1 MSVCVEFQPIGRRVD
16 VQEHITV
23 LDAARLIVFQD
34 QKIMTAPCGGRGQC
48 GRCRIRI
55 LEGAVNEP
63 TESETKLLSKD
74 ELNQGVRLACQTEV
88 LGPVKI
94 EISPESLAGKQNLQ
108 LEGLDY
114 EIEVKPAVRRYVVS
128 TEAPAIHH
136 PVSPWQQIVIEL
148 ESKHNVE
155 NPTIDVELLREE
167 ISKERGKQLTT
178 VTLQGREIINRFDVF
193 PAPPSLGFAV
203 DLGTTKIAAF
213 LVELESGVTIGS
225 EARMNPQIA
234 YGEDVMSRL
243 AYCRA
248 SESQSRQ
255 MQALVVESLNKLL
268 ASLLSKTG
276 ADLHQV
282 EHAVIVGNSAMHHI
296 LVGLPVHSLARSP
309 YVPVATLP
317 IEVKS
322 RSLGLNL
329 ATGASV
335 YFAPLIA
342 GFVGGDHVAMIAA
355 SRIFDCEGITLGLD
369 IGTNTEI
376 VLSVEGRL
384 TSCSCASGPAFEGA
398 HIHHGMRAV
407 EGAIS
412 STTWSDE
419 EQKLHYETIAN
430 APALGLCGSGVI
442 DAVASLAKARVINHM
457 GLFDRNRPDVRIDEQ
472 TGHPEY
478 VIVPKEKSG
487 TGHDITLTQKDIVA
501 IQLAKAAISTG
512 TGLLLAEAGLKKD
525 DVDKI
530 IIAGAFGSNINVES
544 AVFLGLL
551 PNLSQE
557 RFQNAGNAAGTGA
570 RLMLLSTRE
579 RDLAEKIAKTVG
591 YLELAAHP
599 KFSQTFAKAL
609 EFAGSHS

>member
-1 MSVCVEFQPIGRRVD
+1 
-16 VQEHITV
+16 
-23 LDAARLIVFQD
+23 
-34 QKIMTAPCGGRGQC
+34 MTAPCGGRGQC

-55 LEGAVNEP
+55 LEGIVNEP
-63 TESETKLLSKD
+63 TESETKLLSAD

-114 EIEVKPAVRRYVVS
+114 EIEVRPAIRRYVVS

-136 PVSPWQQIVIEL
+136 PVSLWQQIVREL
-148 ESKHNVE
+148 ESEHNVE
-155 NPTIDVELLREE
+155 NPTVDVELLRTE
-167 ISKERGKQLTT
+167 IPKEHGKHLTT
-178 VTLQGREIINRFDVF
+178 VALQHREIINRFDVF

-213 LVELESGVTIGS
+213 LVDFESGATIGS

-234 YGEDVMSRL
+234 YGEDLMSRL
-243 AYCRA
+243 AYCR
-248 SESQSRQ
+248 ESPIQSRQ
-255 MQALVVESLNKLL
+255 MQALILDSLNKLL
-268 ASLLSKTG
+268 ANLLVKTG
-276 ADLHQV
+276 TGLHQV

-296 LVGLPVHSLARSP
+296 LVGLPVHALARSP

-317 IEVKS
+317 LEVKA

-329 ATGASV
+329 AIGASV

-355 SRIFDCEGITLGLD
+355 SRLCEYEGVTLGLD

-376 VLSVEGRL
+376 VLAVEGRL

-407 EGAIS
+407 EGAVS

-419 EQKLHYETIAN
+419 EQKLHYRTIAD

-442 DAVASLAKARVINHM
+442 DAVASLAKARVVNHM
-457 GLFDRNRPDVRIDEQ
+457 GLFDRNRPDIRIDGK

-478 VIVPKEKSG
+478 VIVPEEKSG

-512 TGLLLAEAGLKKD
+512 TGLLLAEAGLNKD
-525 DVDKI
+525 DVEKI

-551 PNLSQE
+551 PNLPLE
-557 RFQNAGNAAGTGA
+557 RFQNVGNAAGTGA

-579 RDLAEKIAKTVG
+579 RESAERIAKTVG

-599 KFSQTFAKAL
+599 KFSQTFAKSL

>member
-16 VQEHITV
+16 VQEHMTV

-48 GRCRIRI
+48 GRCRIRL
-55 LEGAVNEP
+55 LEGTVNEP
-63 TESETKLLSKD
+63 TESETKLLSAD

-94 EISPESLAGKQNLQ
+94 EIPPESLVGKQNLQ

-114 EIEVKPAVRRYVVS
+114 EIEVEPASRRYVIS

-136 PVSPWQQIVIEL
+136 PVSTWQQIVREL
-148 ESKHNVE
+148 ESEHNVE
-155 NPTIDVELLREE
+155 NPTIDMELLRQE
-167 ISKERGKQLTT
+167 IPKEHGRQLTT
-178 VTLQGREIINRFDVF
+178 VTLQDREIINRFDVF
-193 PAPPSLGFAV
+193 PAPRSLGLAV

-213 LVELESGVTIGS
+213 LVDLESGDTIGS

-234 YGEDVMSRL
+234 YGEDLMSRL
-243 AYCRA
+243 AYCRESA
-248 SESQSRQ
+248 SQSRQ
-255 MQALVVESLNKLL
+255 MQALVVDSLNKLL
-268 ASLLSKTG
+268 ANLLSKTG
-276 ADLHQV
+276 AGIQQV

-296 LVGLPVHSLARSP
+296 LVGLPVHALARSP
-309 YVPVATLP
+309 YVPAATLP

-355 SRIFDCEGITLGLD
+355 SRIFECEGVTLGLD

-376 VLSVEGRL
+376 VLAVEGRL

-407 EGAIS
+407 EGAVS
-412 STTWSDE
+412 STTWSEE
-419 EQKLHYETIAN
+419 EQKLHYRTIAD

-442 DAVASLAKARVINHM
+442 DAVASLAEARIVNHM
-457 GLFDRNRPDVRIDEQ
+457 GLFDRSRSEVRIDEK

-478 VIVPKEKSG
+478 VIVPEEKSG

-512 TGLLLAEAGLKKD
+512 TRLLLSEAGLNKD

-551 PNLSQE
+551 PNVPLE
-557 RFQNAGNAAGTGA
+557 RFQNVGNAAGTGA

-579 RDLAEKIAKTVG
+579 RQVAEKIAKTVG

-609 EFAGSHS
+609 EFVGSHS